1 MIRTFKKKDLPYLR
15 RVLAERRFS
24 FKEERETLLLQTCF
38 HLNHGEYR
46 DREPHESGK
55 VLPQEMNRQVAF
67 V

>member
-1 MIRTFKKKDLPYLR
+1 VFRTFKKKDLPYLR

-24 FKEERETLLLQTCF
+24 PTEEREALLLQTCF

-55 VLPQEMNRQVAF
+55 VTLKKMSRQVAF